1 MFRKH
6 HKRWAWVWV
15 VALLCF
21 AQISQAQVYT
31 WTDENGKRHFGD
43 EVSTPENRRESPVK
57 VPPPNIAERFT
68 PTLKSDSASQTSG
81 EVGSNAPPAIPAQGQ
96 RSQSGAGAKQSQNM
110 CEAQKQAY
118 ASSAACF
125 AACGRTICTRGQ
137 GCRRNNSECGHCQAM
152 SPPNC

>member
-57 VPPPNIAERFT
+57 VLPRTLQNVSPHTRS
-68 PTLKSDSASQTSG
+68 PTVRHKQPGKWVPTRHKASQPKGKSLQ
-81 EVGSNAPPAIPAQGQ
+81 VA
-96 RSQSGAGAKQSQNM
+96 
-110 CEAQKQAY
+110 
-118 ASSAACF
+118 
-125 AACGRTICTRGQ
+125 
-137 GCRRNNSECGHCQAM
+137 
-152 SPPNC
+152 